1 MPMALQYPDSSAQ
14 DKVLQTAFR
23 PVCTGELVLVSS
35 HQSMQRLGQSPTL
48 DAGNALR
55 LVEKKKYAC
64 GICHVISAGPASARV
79 I

>member
-1 MPMALQYPDSSAQ
+1 MPMALQYPDPSAQ

-23 PVCTGELVLVSS
+23 SVRTGEQLVLVSS

-48 DAGNALR
+48 DAGMRCAWL
-55 LVEKKKYAC
+55 KKYAC
-64 GICHVISAGPASARV
+64 GKCHVTSPGPASAKV